1 MENFDA
7 ERLKKESLAMI
18 QFLKQQE
25 QEQNEL
31 RIQNEILAREALLR
45 GFDPDGLEPPV
56 LKKGRRKT
64 GPKRKAEASNH

>member
-1 MENFDA
+1 
-7 ERLKKESLAMI
+7 MI

-45 GFDPDGLEPPV
+45 GFDPVGLEPPAT
-56 LKKGRRKT
+56 KKGKKT
-64 GPKRKAEASNH
+64 AAKRKAESSNP